1 MSVLDRFSLE
11 GRKAVVTGAGSGIGR
26 AIAVA
31 LADAGA
37 DVVAAGRRREP
48 LDSVVKEVEA
58 LGRKSLAATVD
69 VADEASVNAFRDKVK
84 DAFGVI
90 DILVNNA
97 GVTVRKPIL
106 ELSLDEWDTV
116 IRTNLTGC
124 FLVSRAF
131 GPMLIEQGWG
141 RVINLSSIR
150 MHVSS
155 PGLTAYASSKGAI
168 VPFTKTLAL
177 EWVKHGIT
185 ANVIAPGY
193 VDTPMVEYVKGL
205 PEVYD
210 DTLRAIPMDRWANP
224 EEIARVAVFLASE
237 ASAYITGQVVVVD
250 GGRLAW
256 S

>member
-84 DAFGVI
+84 DAFGAI

-97 GVTVRKPIL
+97 GVTVRKPVL

-116 IRTNLTGC
+116 MRTNLTGC